1 MVAVETASY
10 LLGALGLLA
19 GVGVVAALLRTDRA
33 EAGAFRYLL
42 IIPAFAALSYV
53 AMAAD
58 LGTVVVAG
66 YAFPVPRYVD
76 WLVTTPILVGYVGYV
91 AGAARRWVLG
101 AAAVDATMILLG
113 LGANLV
119 TGPARWG
126 LFGVSSLCYL
136 GLLGTLYLVFPR
148 AAAER
153 SEDRRQLFEIL
164 QNHVG
169 LLWVAYP
176 VAWLVGPA
184 GLGLVSGLA
193 LVLVITYLDV
203 VAKTPYVYF
212 VWQNRRAFDA
222 DDAGQQA
229 TGTGPTGPGEPPA
242 TAD

>member
-1 MVAVETASY
+1 MVGVETASY
-10 LLGALGLLA
+10 LLGTFGLLA
-19 GVGVVAALLRTDRA
+19 GVGVVVALLRTDRA
-33 EAGAFRYLL
+33 ETGGFLYLL
-42 IIPAFAALSYV
+42 VIPGFAALSYA
-53 AMAAD
+53 AMAVD
-58 LGTVVVAG
+58 IGTIMLQG

-91 AGAARRWVLG
+91 AGAERRWVLG
-101 AAAVDATMILLG
+101 TAAVDALMILLG

-176 VAWLVGPA
+176 VVWAVGPA
-184 GLGLVSGLA
+184 GLGFVSGLG
-193 LVLVITYLDV
+193 LVLIITYLDV

-212 VWQNRRAFDA
+212 VWQNRRAFVASDGPASANQSSPPA
-222 DDAGQQA
+222 DVPA
-229 TGTGPTGPGEPPA
+229 TG
-242 TAD
+242 D